1 MANACTK
8 ALKALNAIKLIKKYL
23 NKTEILQ
30 LITSN
35 VYSVL
40 YYNSEIW
47 HLPNLKSSL
56 KQKLLNVSA
65 RALKISMFYPD
76 PMISFLKIHE
86 ITKRAPPESMMKYK
100 LAVQLYKIY
109 NSHEHSLEWVQLNY
123 NQILTS
129 RQTKFSISKESSKKV
144 GQNMLTDRLSSLN
157 GMIPFEWLNNSIET
171 YKVKCKNLLL

>member
-1 MANACTK
+1 MTNACTK

-86 ITKRAPPESMMKYK
+86 ITKRAPPRINDEIQACSPTLQDLQFSWTLTWVGSTK
-100 LAVQLYKIY
+100 LQSNIDLKANKVF
-109 NSHEHSLEWVQLNY
+109 
-123 NQILTS
+123 NQ
-129 RQTKFSISKESSKKV
+129 
-144 GQNMLTDRLSSLN
+144 
-157 GMIPFEWLNNSIET
+157 
-171 YKVKCKNLLL
+171 